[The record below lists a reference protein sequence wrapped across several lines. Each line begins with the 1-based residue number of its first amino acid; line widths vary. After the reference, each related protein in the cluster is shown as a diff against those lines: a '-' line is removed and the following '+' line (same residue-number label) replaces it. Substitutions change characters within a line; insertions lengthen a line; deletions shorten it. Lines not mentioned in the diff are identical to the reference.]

1 MKTIFVSST
10 YEDLKNERA
19 AAIELLDR
27 SFHAVAMEKF
37 FPADHQSKAV
47 CLVRLQKCDACVL
60 IIGERYGSID
70 PIDQVSITEIEYSTA
85 KALGI
90 PVFPVIKVGA
100 VNGEWRSSETDPERL
115 RKHQS
120 FKSRADG
127 EKYRKTFQ
135 TPDQIRVEIFG
146 AIYEYE
152 RDHGELGVRIP
163 PFADS
168 ENYFKPLTNPA
179 NLFNH
184 CWRLIGRGDYLAALS
199 KFRNSRKRIVL
210 LYGRGTIG
218 KSKILFEFA
227 KRTKHRQS
235 HWKVLFLRDGVSL
248 TEDGIRQIPVRPTII
263 VVDDAH
269 RRADLKLLL
278 AAAQQYPN
286 RIKLALSSRSQGIPS
301 IKTVL
306 SEMGFDPSEIQELGE
321 VKDLT
326 KDQLR
331 QLARQS
337 LGPSRE
343 AFVEALRLATGD
355 SPLVL
360 LVAGKLLATDQ
371 LDPRLLEQH
380 GKFQDTVLTRF
391 EDTVVGNIG
400 TFVDPE
406 RAKKTLALIAALSP
420 IYPHQDSFQSAAAD
434 ILGID
439 KPTVINLIATL
450 EQCGVLL
457 RRGNSLR
464 IVPDVL
470 SDHLLRKACLTESG
484 QPTGYADLIYEK
496 SIAFG
501 IDGVLRNLAELDW
514 RVAQARRGPNLLNRI
529 WSQIERQFRNG
540 SNSERCMLLE
550 SIHKI
555 AYYQPERSL
564 PLVEF
569 ALRSPA
575 RKKDRKTIAS
585 YYRPEQVLHQ
595 LPKIIQVIGH
605 NLDYLPRC
613 CELLWQLGRDDK
625 RPTNQFT
632 DHPMRVLTELA
643 GYQFRKPLRVNEIVL
658 TSAEAF
664 VKTTDAYNYA
674 HSPFDIID
682 ALLAREVLDFQSE
695 GIQFSIRSLGVNFQA
710 TKTLRQRAI
719 KILEQFAHSTS
730 PNTVFRAVKSL
741 LDAIRS
747 PHGMAGRRLTHRDIR
762 QWTSESLQIL
772 EIIRKVAN
780 STKDPIIFVEVS
792 KSLRWYQRYSSN
804 KQIRTT
810 VTRILNTSP
819 NTLQSRLTKAIWFHF
834 SDWYDEFEGKK
845 DRNYEKLRLQ
855 TENAVKEIAVEF
867 LQRYPNPLRGFRRL
881 TQTIENIGRV
891 GINPDASYFISI
903 LSATNPAYAAAL
915 CRVIISRPNSAVAI
929 YLSSLLNPL
938 RNNNLDYARQIVKR
952 GIARKH
958 RTICLA
964 LAHFLSNFPPD
975 DLQLP
980 EIKAIESLLKHR
992 DTSVKNAALWSL
1004 KNFKAHPKRAI
1015 KLITTINLA
1024 RNPELANAA
1033 YGIFDDEHG
1042 SSFSNLNRQQLA
1054 ALVKKVEAVPEI
1066 KPGGSIDRFLGHA
1079 SKTIPGAVLTLVFN
1093 RLGKR
1098 RTGDNKYTPMPY
1110 LGFHHCLKG
1119 LSSNSLFQSLIDR
1132 ILNFAYRAK
1141 HIQLFWLPVL
1151 FQNISEDHGEKPLE
1165 ALKTWTNSTD
1175 PKKLHAV
1182 SLLLR
1187 NAPTR
1192 LLFEQKTYVIDLLNK
1207 AHARGDECYRT
1218 VSSNLF
1224 CCGVQGERSGSPGE
1238 PKPQDELLRN
1248 GAREVMQALQM
1259 GSPPYRFYAS
1269 LDRYAEE
1276 NIKDDL
1282 IRFEEDFAE

>member
-10 YEDLKNERA
+10 YEDLKDERA
-19 AAIELLDR
+19 AAIDLLDR

-47 CLVRLQKCDACVL
+47 CLARLQKCDACVL
-60 IIGERYGSID
+60 IIGERYGSLD
-70 PIDQVSITEIEYSTA
+70 PIDQVSITEIEYNIA
-85 KALGI
+85 KTLGI

-100 VNGEWRSSETDPERL
+100 VNGEWKSSETDPDRL
-115 RKHQS
+115 RKHQA
-120 FKSRADG
+120 FKSRADA

-135 TPDQIRVEIFG
+135 TSDQLRVEIFG

-152 RDHGELGVRIP
+152 REQGELGVRIP

-168 ENYFKPLTNPA
+168 ENYFRPLTNPA

-199 KFRNSRKRIVL
+199 KFRNSTKRIAL

-235 HWKVLFLRDGVSL
+235 RWKVLFLRDGVSL

-286 RIKLALSSRSQGIPS
+286 RIKLVLSSRPQGIPS
-301 IKTVL
+301 IKTAL
-306 SEMGFDPSEIQELGE
+306 SEMGFDPSETQELGE

-326 KDQLR
+326 KDQVR

-337 LGPSRE
+337 LGTSRE
-343 AFVEALRLATGD
+343 AFVEPLRLATGD

-391 EDTVVGNIG
+391 EDTLVGNIG

-406 RAKKTLALIAALSP
+406 RAKQTLALIAALSP
-420 IYPHQDSFQSAAAD
+420 IYPQQDSFQSAAAD

-439 KPTVINLIATL
+439 KPTVISLIATL

-470 SDHLLRKACLTESG
+470 SDHLLRKECLTNTG

-496 SIAFG
+496 SLVFG
-501 IDGVLRNLAELDW
+501 IEGVLKNLAELDW
-514 RVAQARRGPNLLNRI
+514 RVAQARRGPDLLNRI
-529 WSQIERQFRNG
+529 WAQIERQFRNG

-550 SIHKI
+550 SIHRI

-564 PLVEF
+564 ALVEF
-569 ALRSPA
+569 ALRSPS
-575 RKKDRKTIAS
+575 RKKDPKQIAA
-585 YYRPEQVLHQ
+585 YYSHEKVLQ
-595 LPKIIQVIGH
+595 RLPKIVQVIGH

-625 RPTNQFT
+625 RPTNQIT

-643 GYQFRKPLRVNEIVL
+643 AYQFRKPLRVNEIVL

-664 VKTTDAYNYA
+664 IKTPNAQNYA

-695 GIQFSIRSLGVNFQA
+695 GIQFSIRSLGVNFEA

-719 KILEQFAHSTS
+719 RILEEFAYSTS
-730 PNTVFRAVKSL
+730 PDTAFRAVKSL

-747 PHGMAGRRLTHRDIR
+747 PHGMAGRRLTDQDIH
-762 QWTSESLQIL
+762 QWTPESLQIL
-772 EIIRKVAN
+772 NIIRKVAN
-780 STKDPIIFVEVS
+780 STKHPIIFVQVS
-792 KSLRWYQRYSSN
+792 KSLRWYQLYSSN
-804 KQIRTT
+804 RTIRTT
-810 VTRILNTSP
+810 VTRILRTFP
-819 NTLQSRLTKAIWFHF
+819 NTFQSRLTKAIWFHF
-834 SDWYDEFEGKK
+834 SDWYDEFEGKT
-845 DRNYEKLRLQ
+845 DRDYEKLRLQ
-855 TENAVKEIAVEF
+855 TENAVRRIAVEF
-867 LQRYPNPLRGFRRL
+867 IQKCPDPLKGFDVL
-881 TQTIENIGRV
+881 AQTIENIGRV
-891 GINPDASYFISI
+891 GITLDASYFISL
-903 LSATNPAYAAAL
+903 LSATNPVYAAAL
-915 CRVIISRPNSAVAI
+915 CRLTISRPNSAVAI
-929 YLSSLLNPL
+929 YMSSLPNPL
-938 RNNNLDYARQIVKR
+938 RNNTLDDVRQIVRK

-958 RTICLA
+958 RTISLA
-964 LAHFLSNFPPD
+964 LAHFLSYFPPD
-975 DLQLP
+975 ELQMT
-980 EIKAIESLLKHR
+980 EIKAIEALLKHP
-992 DTSVKNAALWSL
+992 DTSVKNAALWAL
-1004 KNFKAHPKRAI
+1004 KNFKNFPKRAI
-1015 KLITTINLA
+1015 KLITRISLA
-1024 RNPELANAA
+1024 GTPELANAA
-1033 YGIFDDEHG
+1033 YNVFDDEHG
-1042 SSFSNLNRQQLA
+1042 IAFSNLNRHELA
-1054 ALVKKVEAVPEI
+1054 ALVKKVEPVPEI
-1066 KPGGSIDRFLGHA
+1066 KPGGSIDKFLGRA
-1079 SKTIPGAVLTLVFN
+1079 SQIIPGAVLTLILK
-1093 RLGKR
+1093 RLER
-1098 RTGDNKYTPMPY
+1098 RREDGDKHTPMPY
-1110 LGFHHCLKG
+1110 HGFHHCLRD
-1119 LSSNSLFQSLIDR
+1119 LSSNPIFESLIER
-1132 ILNFAYRAK
+1132 ILKFAYRAK
-1141 HIQLFWLPVL
+1141 DIQLFWLPIL
-1151 FQNISEDHGEKPLE
+1151 FQNISEDYGEKSLK
-1165 ALKTWTNSTD
+1165 ALKAWTNSQD
-1175 PKKLHAV
+1175 PKKLEAV

-1192 LLFEQKTYVIDLLNK
+1192 LLFEKKHYVIDLLNK
-1207 AHARGDECYRT
+1207 AHARGDDCYRT

-1224 CCGVQGERSGSPGE
+1224 CSGVEGERSGSPGE
-1238 PKPQDELLRN
+1238 PKPQDELLRDS
-1248 GAREVMQALQM
+1248 AREVMQTLQV

-1269 LDRYAEE
+1269 LARYAED

-1282 IRFEEDFAE
+1282 IRFEEDFAD